1 MDSYSLRY
9 HEYARDVTISLLL
22 FAEFSNANETNKLT
36 EQNRHSRMIEFLYD
50 DFAIGAVLRIPRSEG
65 LRLIGP
71 SPGTHVVSP
80 TKSDSPP
87 GGIIADGV
95 VSFWRWTRV
104 PLQYARIAKSRV
116 EKRSYKLQR
125 QNRPTDLN
133 EPRLAGYAA
142 VQCQCRHAEDE
153 GVRDEKQHRPERSE
167 YQLNFALAH

>member
-1 MDSYSLRY
+1 M
-9 HEYARDVTISLLL
+9 SLLL
-22 FAEFSNANETNKLT
+22 FTEFSHANEINKLA
-36 EQNRHSRMIEFLYD
+36 EQNRHSRMVEFLYD
-50 DFAIGAVLRIPRSEG
+50 NLAIGAILGIPRSVG

-71 SPGTHVVSP
+71 SPWTHVVSP

-87 GGIIADGV
+87 GVIIAVGV
-95 VSFWRWTRV
+95 ISFWRWTRM

-125 QNRPTDLN
+125 QNRPSGLN
-133 EPRLAGYAA
+133 EPRLAGDAA

-153 GVRDEKQHRPERSE
+153 GVRDEKQHRPERTE